1 MKLLNRLIVLFI
13 PVVPRFIVRQFA
25 KPYIAGPTLADA
37 IRVTRQLNAQGMC
50 TTIDVLGEDII
61 RREEAAAAAEAYVQ
75 TLQAIADNHLD
86 ANVSLKL
93 TQMGLKL
100 DPEFCYQ
107 TVVGIVEEAARH
119 GNFVRI
125 DMEDSSCTS
134 DTIAIYLRLRE
145 HFDNVGIVLQ
155 AYLRRTVADA
165 DQLVPHKAN
174 IRLCKGIYVEPH
186 QIAWKDPQ
194 IINDNFAY
202 LAELFLRNGCY
213 VGIATHDE
221 RLVWH
226 ALRIIHT
233 LGLRKDQYEFQML
246 LGVTERL
253 RSILVNAGH
262 RLRVYVPYGQQ
273 WYAYSTRRLK
283 ENPQIAGYIVKSL
296 FRR

>member
-1 MKLLNRLIVLFI
+1 MKLLNRLIVLFM
-13 PVVPRFIVRQFA
+13 PVVPRFIVKQFA

-50 TTIDVLGEDII
+50 TTIDVLGEDIT

-100 DPEFCYQ
+100 DLEFCYQ
-107 TVVGIVEEAARH
+107 TVAGIVEEAARH

-155 AYLRRTVADA
+155 AYLRRTLADA

>member
-1 MKLLNRLIVLFI
+1 MKLLNRLIVLCI
-13 PVVPRFIVRQFA
+13 PAVPRFIVKQFA

-50 TTIDVLGEDII
+50 TTIDVLGEDIT
-61 RREEAAAAAEAYVQ
+61 RHVEATAAAEAYVQ

-100 DPEFCYQ
+100 DPQFCYQ
-107 TVVGIVEEAARH
+107 TVAGIVEEAARH

-155 AYLRRTVADA
+155 AYLRRTLADA
-165 DQLVPHKAN
+165 DQLIPHKAN
-174 IRLCKGIYVEPH
+174 VRLCKGIYVEPH

-194 IINDNFAY
+194 IINNNFAY

-262 RLRVYVPYGQQ
+262 PLRVYVPYGQQ

-283 ENPQIAGYIVKSL
+283 ENPQIAGYILKSL

>member
-13 PVVPRFIVRQFA
+13 PVVPRFIVKQFA

-50 TTIDVLGEDII
+50 TTIDVLGEDIT
-61 RREEAAAAAEAYVQ
+61 RHVEATAAAEAYVQ

-107 TVVGIVEEAARH
+107 TVAGIVEEAARH

-155 AYLRRTVADA
+155 AYLRRTLADA
-165 DQLVPHKAN
+165 EQLIPHKAN
-174 IRLCKGIYVEPH
+174 VRLCKGIYVEPH

-262 RLRVYVPYGQQ
+262 PLRVYVPYGQQ

-296 FRR
+296 VRR

>member
-1 MKLLNRLIVLFI
+1 MKLLNRLIVFFM
-13 PVVPRFIVRQFA
+13 PAVPRFIVKQFA
-25 KPYIAGPTLADA
+25 KPYIAGPTLEDA
-37 IRVTRQLNAQGMC
+37 IRVTRDLNAQGMC
-50 TTIDVLGEDII
+50 ATIDVLGEDIT
-61 RREEAAAAAEAYVQ
+61 RREEAAAAAQAYID
-75 TLQAIADNHLD
+75 TLQAIADHRLD

-100 DPEFCYQ
+100 DKEFCYQ
-107 TVVGIVEEAARH
+107 TVAGIVAEAARH

-145 HFDNVGIVLQ
+145 RYENVGIVLQ
-155 AYLRRTVADA
+155 AYLRRTLADA
-165 DQLVPHKAN
+165 EQLIKHRAN

-194 IINDNFAY
+194 IVNYNFAY
-202 LAELFLRNGCY
+202 LAELLLRNGCY

-246 LGVTERL
+246 LGVTEWL
-253 RSILVNAGH
+253 RSILVNEGH

>member
-1 MKLLNRLIVLFI
+1 MKLLNRLIVLFM
-13 PVVPRFIVRQFA
+13 PAVPRFIVKQFA

-37 IRVTRQLNAQGMC
+37 IRVSRQLNAQGMC
-50 TTIDVLGEDII
+50 TTIDVLGEDIT
-61 RREEAAAAAEAYVQ
+61 RREEATAAAQAYVQ

-100 DPEFCYQ
+100 DLEFCYQ
-107 TVVGIVEEAARH
+107 TVAGIVAEAARH

-145 HFDNVGIVLQ
+145 RFDNVGIVLQ
-155 AYLRRTVADA
+155 AYLRRTLADA
-165 DQLVPHKAN
+165 DQLLKHRAN

-202 LAELFLRNGCY
+202 LAELLLRNGCY

>member
-1 MKLLNRLIVLFI
+1 MKLLNRLIVFFM
-13 PVVPRFIVRQFA
+13 PAVPRFIVKQFA
-25 KPYIAGPTLADA
+25 KPYIAGPTLEDA
-37 IRVTRQLNAQGMC
+37 IRVTRDLNAQGMC
-50 TTIDVLGEDII
+50 ATIDVLGEDIT
-61 RREEAAAAAEAYVQ
+61 RREEAAAAAQAYID
-75 TLQAIADNHLD
+75 TLQAIADHRLD

-100 DPEFCYQ
+100 DKEFCYQ
-107 TVVGIVEEAARH
+107 TVAGIVAEAARH

-145 HFDNVGIVLQ
+145 RYENVGIVLQ
-155 AYLRRTVADA
+155 AYLRRTLADA
-165 DQLVPHKAN
+165 EQLIKHRAN

-194 IINDNFAY
+194 IVNYNFAY
-202 LAELFLRNGCY
+202 LAELLLRNGCY

-253 RSILVNAGH
+253 RSILVNEGH